1 MIFQRLSF
9 RIGAPIVLLVLFATA
24 AMVGLMAWQIAVEDE
39 LRFEEAA
46 RRNASFFELTNTAPT
61 ENARREL
68 SRLLACEVWFRTKDG
83 RIGDEPSE
91 SPTPE
96 LRQLLLSIPADQ
108 RLHRIGDFDHV
119 AVPIHANR
127 DGLVLVLRREHHSH
141 WLDPRIGQVLLA
153 FWLLAFFTAWIVSR
167 RLSQP
172 LRELAAEL
180 PRIEQEDAVRLS
192 AAERTDEIGD
202 LARAFV
208 RTREAL
214 QQEKATRQ
222 RMEKLAVL
230 GRMTAALAHEVQN
243 PVAAIRLHAQL
254 LRGTE
259 QDAVAATV
267 DEEAAR
273 IEGLLNQ
280 WMFLTR
286 PEPPALRELD
296 LVASLRTVV
305 GSQRARAEH
314 AAVTI
319 ELEAP
324 DSLLLHAD
332 GKRLQHVF
340 RNLVDNAIQAM
351 PTGGRLWIR
360 VRRDGDRAL
369 VTFADEGRGFSN
381 EALRRYAE
389 FFYSEKEG
397 GMGIGLSVAH
407 EIAKAHG
414 GSLHVENRSTGGA
427 QVTVELPTV
436 PSIPGSTSS

>member
-1 MIFQRLSF
+1 MIFQRLSW
-9 RIGAPIVLLVLFATA
+9 RVGAPIVLLVLVATA
-24 AMVGLMAWQIAVEDE
+24 AMVALMAWQIAVDDE
-39 LRFEEAA
+39 LRFQETAA
-46 RRNASFFELTNTAPT
+46 RNASFFALTNTEPT

-68 SRLLACEVWFRTKDG
+68 ARLLACEVYFRSRNGRLDEDHPEASDDALQALLGTVPVDG
-83 RIGDEPSE
+83 K
-91 SPTPE
+91 
-96 LRQLLLSIPADQ
+96 
-108 RLHRIGDFDHV
+108 LHRIGDFDYV
-119 AVPIHANR
+119 AVPVDESR
-127 DGLVLVLRREHHSH
+127 RGLSLVLRRLRSSH
-141 WLDPRIGQVLLA
+141 LLDPRIGQVLVA
-153 FWLLAFFTAWIVSR
+153 FWLLAWLTAWIVSR

-172 LRELAAEL
+172 LRELAAQL
-180 PRIEQEDAVRLS
+180 PRIEQEEAVALT
-192 AAERTDEIGD
+192 AIARTDEIGD
-202 LARAFV
+202 VARAFA

-214 QQEKATRQ
+214 QAEKATRQ

-254 LRGTE
+254 LRGTD

-296 LVASLRTVV
+296 LVDCLRTVV
-305 GSQRARAEH
+305 ASQRARTDH
-314 AAVTI
+314 AGVVVD
-319 ELEAP
+319 LEAP
-324 DSLLLHAD
+324 PVLPVQAD

-340 RNLVDNAIQAM
+340 RNLVDNATQAM
-351 PTGGRLWIR
+351 PSGGKLWIR
-360 VRRDGDRAL
+360 VRREGDRARIA
-369 VTFADEGRGFSN
+369 FADEGRGFSA

-397 GMGIGLSVAH
+397 GMGIGLCVAE

-414 GSLHVENRSTGGA
+414 GRLVVENRPTGGA
-427 QVTVELPTV
+427 EVTVELPTA
-436 PSIPGSTSS
+436 PPAESS